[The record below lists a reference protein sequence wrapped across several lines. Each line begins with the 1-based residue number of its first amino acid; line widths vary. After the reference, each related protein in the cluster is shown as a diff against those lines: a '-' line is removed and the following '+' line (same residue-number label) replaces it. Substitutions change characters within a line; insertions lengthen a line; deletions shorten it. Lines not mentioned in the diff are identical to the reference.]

1 MTALESA
8 FFRRLMRTSVNVL
21 PLSQLIEPLQ
31 EALPAVER
39 HGPDVA
45 VSGLCSD
52 SRAVVKGDLFIA
64 GIGTRDDGL
73 AHVEE
78 ALAKGAVAVLAARR
92 PVGINGTACI
102 TVGDVPLA
110 KALVANA
117 FFGHPSR
124 RLDTIGVT
132 GTNGKTTTTFMLRS
146 ILTMDGRGT
155 GLVGTL
161 GAWIGGRHEPLRHTT
176 PDAIE
181 LQRLLARMVDENLS
195 AAVMEVSSHALMQR
209 RAHGIAF
216 DAAIFTNLTPDH
228 LDYHGTMEAY
238 AAAKGRLFEELSESA
253 VAVLNADD
261 PASRLYRLS
270 TPARVLTFGL
280 STQAGVRVDNPEGY
294 SSVTSPRV
302 RVAYEFADSGFT
314 VAGAWGKAFKL
325 PSLYALGHPL
335 VGNPDLVPERGES
348 AEIELSQTLL
358 DGAARW
364 SATYFEGEFRNA
376 IDFDSGPPP
385 MLVNRNRVDTSG
397 FELAGQLDVGEQWKL
412 DASVTNAKSEI
423 ASTGGELR
431 NRPEWRAGLG
441 AHWAPSTTLKFS
453 ATATYVGE
461 SFDSSIATGDVDLP
475 AYTRVDASAVWQ
487 ISPQFQTYLAVDNL
501 TDQQYE
507 QFVGFEVRG
516 IMPRLGVKLSF

>member
-1 MTALESA
+1 
-8 FFRRLMRTSVNVL
+8 MRTSVNVL

-39 HGPDVA
+39 QGPDVA

-64 GIGTRDDGL
+64 GIGTKDDGL
-73 AHVEE
+73 CHVEE
-78 ALAKGAVAVLAARR
+78 ALARGAVAVLAARR
-92 PVGINGTACI
+92 PAGINGTACI
-102 TVGDVPLA
+102 AVSDVPLA

-209 RAHGIAF
+209 RAHGIEF

-238 AAAKGRLFEELSESA
+238 AAAKGRLFEELSEGA

-270 TPARVLTFGL
+270 THARVLTFGL
-280 STQAGVRVDNPEGY
+280 DGPADVTARIARLDGDGTRLLLVAPELGPPIDIHLRLIGRHN
-294 SSVTSPRV
+294 VMN
-302 RVAYEFADSGFT
+302 
-314 VAGAWGKAFKL
+314 
-325 PSLYALGHPL
+325 ALG
-335 VGNPDLVPERGES
+335 
-348 AEIELSQTLL
+348 A
-358 DGAARW
+358 
-364 SATYFEGEFRNA
+364 
-376 IDFDSGPPP
+376 
-385 MLVNRNRVDTSG
+385 
-397 FELAGQLDVGEQWKL
+397 
-412 DASVTNAKSEI
+412 
-423 ASTGGELR
+423 
-431 NRPEWRAGLG
+431 
-441 AHWAPSTTLKFS
+441 
-453 ATATYVGE
+453 ATAALALG
-461 SFDSSIATGDVDLP
+461 LP
-475 AYTRVDASAVWQ
+475 ASAVATGLESLPAVPGRLEPVCCGQ
-487 ISPQFQTYLAVDNL
+487 DFRVLVDYAHTPDALEKVLDLLRPLTQGALRVVFGCGGDRDRSKRPVMGRTVAARADALYVTSDNPRSEDPETILDEILAGIPLERRGATVREPDRREAIRRACAESRPGDVLLVAGKGHETTQTIGARVLPFDDRAVAR
-501 TDQQYE
+501 
-507 QFVGFEVRG
+507 EV
-516 IMPRLGVKLSF
+516 LWSL

>member
-31 EALPAVER
+31 EALPALER

-45 VSGLCSD
+45 VSGLCGD
-52 SRAVVKGDLFIA
+52 SRAVAKGDLFIA

-78 ALAKGAVAVLAARR
+78 ALARGAVAVLGARR
-92 PVGINGTACI
+92 PAGINGTAFVA
-102 TVGDVPLA
+102 VGDVPLA
-110 KALVANA
+110 KALVAKA

-161 GAWIGGRHEPLRHTT
+161 GAWIGGRHEPLRNTT

-209 RAHGIAF
+209 RTHGIEF

-238 AAAKGRLFEELSESA
+238 AAAKGRLFEELSEDA

-261 PASRLYRLS
+261 PASRVYRLS
-270 TPARVLTFGL
+270 TRARVLTFGL
-280 STQAGVRVDNPEGY
+280 QGPADVSARIVRLDGDGTRLILLAPELTVPIDLNLRLIGRHNVMNALGAAAAALALGLPPSAVATGLESLPAVPGRLEPVCCGQDFRVLVDYAHTPDALEKVLELLRPLTAGALRVVFGCGGDRDRSKRPLMGHAVAARADRLYVTSDNPRSEDPEAILDEILAGIPPGRLGAALRE
-294 SSVTSPRV
+294 VDRREAIRRACEECRPGDVLLIAGKGHETTQTIGPRV
-302 RVAYEFADSGFT
+302 LPFDDRAVARE
-314 VAGAWGKAFKL
+314 VLW
-325 PSLYALGHPL
+325 SL
-335 VGNPDLVPERGES
+335 
-348 AEIELSQTLL
+348 
-358 DGAARW
+358 
-364 SATYFEGEFRNA
+364 
-376 IDFDSGPPP
+376 
-385 MLVNRNRVDTSG
+385 
-397 FELAGQLDVGEQWKL
+397 
-412 DASVTNAKSEI
+412 
-423 ASTGGELR
+423 
-431 NRPEWRAGLG
+431 
-441 AHWAPSTTLKFS
+441 
-453 ATATYVGE
+453 
-461 SFDSSIATGDVDLP
+461 
-475 AYTRVDASAVWQ
+475 
-487 ISPQFQTYLAVDNL
+487 
-501 TDQQYE
+501 
-507 QFVGFEVRG
+507 
-516 IMPRLGVKLSF
+516 

>member
-280 STQAGVRVDNPEGY
+280 STQADVTARISRLDGDGTRLLLVAPELGPPIDIHLRLIGRHN
-294 SSVTSPRV
+294 VMN
-302 RVAYEFADSGFT
+302 
-314 VAGAWGKAFKL
+314 
-325 PSLYALGHPL
+325 ALG
-335 VGNPDLVPERGES
+335 
-348 AEIELSQTLL
+348 A
-358 DGAARW
+358 
-364 SATYFEGEFRNA
+364 
-376 IDFDSGPPP
+376 
-385 MLVNRNRVDTSG
+385 
-397 FELAGQLDVGEQWKL
+397 
-412 DASVTNAKSEI
+412 
-423 ASTGGELR
+423 
-431 NRPEWRAGLG
+431 
-441 AHWAPSTTLKFS
+441 
-453 ATATYVGE
+453 ATAALALG
-461 SFDSSIATGDVDLP
+461 LP
-475 AYTRVDASAVWQ
+475 ASAVATGLESLPAVPGRLEPVCCGQ
-487 ISPQFQTYLAVDNL
+487 DFRVLVDYAHTPDALEKVLDLLRPLTLGALRVVFGCGGDRDRTKRPVMGRAVAARADALYVTSDNPRSEDPEAILDEVLAGIPLERRGATVREVDRREAIRRACAESRPGDVLLIAGKGHETTQTIGARVLPFDDRAVAR
-501 TDQQYE
+501 
-507 QFVGFEVRG
+507 EV
-516 IMPRLGVKLSF
+516 LWSL

>member
-1 MTALESA
+1 
-8 FFRRLMRTSVNVL
+8 MRTSVNVL

-31 EALPAVER
+31 EALPTVER

-52 SRAVVKGDLFIA
+52 SRAVSKGDLFIA
-64 GIGTRDDGL
+64 GIGTKDDGV

-92 PVGINGTACI
+92 PAAINGTACV

-209 RAHGIAF
+209 RAHGIEF

-238 AAAKGRLFEELSESA
+238 AAAKGRLFEELSEGA

-261 PASRLYRLS
+261 PASRVYRLS
-270 TPARVLTFGL
+270 THARVLTFGL
-280 STQAGVRVDNPEGY
+280 TGPADVTARIARLDGDGTRLLLVAPELGPPIDIHLRLIGRHNVMNALGAATAALALGLPASAVATGLESLPAVPGRLEPVCCGQDFRVLVDYAHTPDALEKVLDLLRPLTQGALRVVFGCGGDRDRSKRPVMGRTVAARADALYVTSDNPRSEDPGRIIDAIL
-294 SSVTSPRV
+294 VGMAGNCEIEVDRAKAIET
-302 RVAYEFADSGFT
+302 AI
-314 VAGAWGKAFKL
+314 AGADDADVVLIAGKGHESYQEIGGRRL
-325 PSLYALGHPL
+325 PFS
-335 VGNPDLVPERGES
+335 
-348 AEIELSQTLL
+348 
-358 DGAARW
+358 
-364 SATYFEGEFRNA
+364 
-376 IDFDSGPPP
+376 
-385 MLVNRNRVDTSG
+385 
-397 FELAGQLDVGEQWKL
+397 
-412 DASVTNAKSEI
+412 DASVAR
-423 ASTGGELR
+423 AALQR
-431 NRPEWRAGLG
+431 NGRA
-441 AHWAPSTTLKFS
+441 
-453 ATATYVGE
+453 
-461 SFDSSIATGDVDLP
+461 
-475 AYTRVDASAVWQ
+475 
-487 ISPQFQTYLAVDNL
+487 
-501 TDQQYE
+501 
-507 QFVGFEVRG
+507 
-516 IMPRLGVKLSF
+516 

>member
-280 STQAGVRVDNPEGY
+280 STQADVTARISRLDGDGTRLLLVAPELGPPIDIHLRLIGRHNVMNALGAATAALALGLPGSAVATGLESLPAVPGRLEPVCCGQDFRVLVDYAHTPDALEKVLDLLRPLTQGALRVVFGCGGDRDRTKRPVMGRAVAARADALYVTSDNPRSE
-294 SSVTSPRV
+294 
-302 RVAYEFADSGFT
+302 D
-314 VAGAWGKAFKL
+314 
-325 PSLYALGHPL
+325 
-335 VGNPDLVPERGES
+335 PE
-348 AEIELSQTLL
+348 AIL
-358 DGAARW
+358 D
-364 SATYFEGEFRNA
+364 E
-376 IDFDSGPPP
+376 
-385 MLVNRNRVDTSG
+385 V
-397 FELAGQLDVGEQWKL
+397 LAGIPLERRGATVREVDRRE
-412 DASVTNAKSEI
+412 AIRRACAES
-423 ASTGGELR
+423 
-431 NRPEWRAGLG
+431 RP
-441 AHWAPSTTLKFS
+441 
-453 ATATYVGE
+453 
-461 SFDSSIATGDVDLP
+461 GDVLLIAGKGHETTQTIGARVLP
-475 AYTRVDASAVWQ
+475 FDDRAV
-487 ISPQFQTYLAVDNL
+487 AR
-501 TDQQYE
+501 
-507 QFVGFEVRG
+507 EV
-516 IMPRLGVKLSF
+516 LWSL

>member
-1 MTALESA
+1 
-8 FFRRLMRTSVNVL
+8 MRTSVNVL

-181 LQRLLARMVDENLS
+181 LQRLLARMVDENLA

-280 STQAGVRVDNPEGY
+280 STQADVTARISRLDGDGTRLLLVAPELGPPIDIHLRLIGRHN
-294 SSVTSPRV
+294 VMN
-302 RVAYEFADSGFT
+302 
-314 VAGAWGKAFKL
+314 
-325 PSLYALGHPL
+325 ALG
-335 VGNPDLVPERGES
+335 
-348 AEIELSQTLL
+348 A
-358 DGAARW
+358 
-364 SATYFEGEFRNA
+364 
-376 IDFDSGPPP
+376 
-385 MLVNRNRVDTSG
+385 
-397 FELAGQLDVGEQWKL
+397 
-412 DASVTNAKSEI
+412 
-423 ASTGGELR
+423 
-431 NRPEWRAGLG
+431 
-441 AHWAPSTTLKFS
+441 
-453 ATATYVGE
+453 ATAALALG
-461 SFDSSIATGDVDLP
+461 LP
-475 AYTRVDASAVWQ
+475 ASAVATGLESLPAVPGRLEPVCCGQ
-487 ISPQFQTYLAVDNL
+487 DFRVLVDYAHTPDALEKVLDLLRPLTQGALRVVFGCGGDRDRTKRPVMGRAVAARADALYVTSDNPRSEDPEAILDEVLAGIPLERRGATVREVDRREAIRRACAESRPGDVLLIAGKGHETTQTIGARVLPFDDRAVAR
-501 TDQQYE
+501 
-507 QFVGFEVRG
+507 EV
-516 IMPRLGVKLSF
+516 LWSL

>member
-1 MTALESA
+1 
-8 FFRRLMRTSVNVL
+8 MRTSVNVL

-64 GIGTRDDGL
+64 GIGTKDDGL

-92 PVGINGTACI
+92 PLGINGTACI

-181 LQRLLARMVDENLS
+181 LQRLLARMVDENLA

-280 STQAGVRVDNPEGY
+280 STQADVTARISRLDGDGTRLLLVAPELGPPIDIHLRLIGRHN
-294 SSVTSPRV
+294 VMN
-302 RVAYEFADSGFT
+302 
-314 VAGAWGKAFKL
+314 
-325 PSLYALGHPL
+325 ALG
-335 VGNPDLVPERGES
+335 
-348 AEIELSQTLL
+348 A
-358 DGAARW
+358 
-364 SATYFEGEFRNA
+364 
-376 IDFDSGPPP
+376 
-385 MLVNRNRVDTSG
+385 
-397 FELAGQLDVGEQWKL
+397 
-412 DASVTNAKSEI
+412 
-423 ASTGGELR
+423 
-431 NRPEWRAGLG
+431 
-441 AHWAPSTTLKFS
+441 
-453 ATATYVGE
+453 ATAALALG
-461 SFDSSIATGDVDLP
+461 LP
-475 AYTRVDASAVWQ
+475 ASAVATGLESLPAVPGRLEPVCCGQ
-487 ISPQFQTYLAVDNL
+487 DFRVLVDYAHTPDALEKVLDLLRPLTLGALRVVFGCGGDRDRTKRPVMGRAVAARADALYVTSDNPRSEDPEAILDEVLAGIPLERRGATVREVDRREAIRRACAESRPGDVLLIAGKGHETTQTIGARVLPFDDRAVAR
-501 TDQQYE
+501 
-507 QFVGFEVRG
+507 EV
-516 IMPRLGVKLSF
+516 LWSL

>member
-280 STQAGVRVDNPEGY
+280 STQADVTARISRLDGDGTRLLLVAPELGPPIDIHLRLIGRHN
-294 SSVTSPRV
+294 VMN
-302 RVAYEFADSGFT
+302 
-314 VAGAWGKAFKL
+314 
-325 PSLYALGHPL
+325 ALG
-335 VGNPDLVPERGES
+335 
-348 AEIELSQTLL
+348 A
-358 DGAARW
+358 
-364 SATYFEGEFRNA
+364 
-376 IDFDSGPPP
+376 
-385 MLVNRNRVDTSG
+385 
-397 FELAGQLDVGEQWKL
+397 
-412 DASVTNAKSEI
+412 
-423 ASTGGELR
+423 
-431 NRPEWRAGLG
+431 
-441 AHWAPSTTLKFS
+441 
-453 ATATYVGE
+453 ATAALALG
-461 SFDSSIATGDVDLP
+461 LP
-475 AYTRVDASAVWQ
+475 ASAVATGLESLPAVPGRLEPVCCGQ
-487 ISPQFQTYLAVDNL
+487 DFRVLVDYAHTPDALEKVLDLLRPLTQGALRVVFGCGGDRDRTKRPVMGRAVAARADALYVTSDNPRSEDPEAILDEVLAGIPLERRGATVREVDRREAIRRACAESRPGDVLLIAGKGHETTQTIGARVLPFDDRGVAR
-501 TDQQYE
+501 
-507 QFVGFEVRG
+507 EV
-516 IMPRLGVKLSF
+516 LWSL

>member
-1 MTALESA
+1 M
-8 FFRRLMRTSVNVL
+8 NVL

-280 STQAGVRVDNPEGY
+280 STQADVTARISRLDGDGTRLLLVAPELGPPIDIHLRLIGRHN
-294 SSVTSPRV
+294 VMN
-302 RVAYEFADSGFT
+302 
-314 VAGAWGKAFKL
+314 
-325 PSLYALGHPL
+325 ALG
-335 VGNPDLVPERGES
+335 
-348 AEIELSQTLL
+348 A
-358 DGAARW
+358 
-364 SATYFEGEFRNA
+364 
-376 IDFDSGPPP
+376 
-385 MLVNRNRVDTSG
+385 
-397 FELAGQLDVGEQWKL
+397 
-412 DASVTNAKSEI
+412 
-423 ASTGGELR
+423 
-431 NRPEWRAGLG
+431 
-441 AHWAPSTTLKFS
+441 
-453 ATATYVGE
+453 ATAALALG
-461 SFDSSIATGDVDLP
+461 LP
-475 AYTRVDASAVWQ
+475 ASAVATGLESLPAVPGRLEPVCCGQ
-487 ISPQFQTYLAVDNL
+487 DFRVLVDYAHTPDALEKVLDLLRPLTLGALRVVFGCGGDRDRTKRPVMGRAVAARADALYVTSDNPRSEDPEAILDEVLAGIPLERRGATVREVDRREAIRRACAESRPGDVLLIAGKGHETTQTIGARVLPFDDRAVAR
-501 TDQQYE
+501 
-507 QFVGFEVRG
+507 EV
-516 IMPRLGVKLSF
+516 LWSL